1 MSRDQRRDQQPYH
14 GSPILRLPL
23 TDEDYARLA
32 DSYIDRALADQALLT
47 RVAHLEA
54 KALVNGRSTGNYAGI
69 EFPYVWPG
77 EAGVHGYRLRRD
89 EPEVEVSYTEDGKEL
104 RKEVKKYVAAPG
116 SPNML
121 YFFPATPVELLMDI
135 RVPVLILEGEKKT
148 LASWRLANYKSSE
161 PRFLPI
167 GLSGVWNWRGK
178 IGTTETADGRRRSVM
193 GPIPD
198 LSRLPCEGRV
208 VRIAFDNDAV
218 TNPDIQNARSA
229 LARYLQKRGAAR
241 VQYVLI
247 PSREEL

>member
-32 DSYIDRALADQALLT
+32 ASYIDRDLADRALIA
-47 RVAHLEA
+47 RVAHLEG
-54 KALVNGRSTGNYAGI
+54 KALVNARGPGNYSGL
-69 EFPYVWPG
+69 EFPFLWPG
-77 EAGVHGYRLRRD
+77 EISVRGSFLRRD
-89 EPEVEVSYTEDGKEL
+89 EPEVEISYTEDGQEV
-104 RKEVKKYVAAPG
+104 RKETKKYLAAPG
-116 SPNML
+116 TPNML
-121 YFFPATPVELLMDI
+121 YFFAETPPELLVGI
-135 RVPVLILEGEKKT
+135 RVPVLILEGQKKT
-148 LASWRLANYKSSE
+148 LASWRLANYQSSE

-178 IGTTETADGRRRSVM
+178 IGMTETAGGRRRSVK

-198 LSRLPCEGRV
+198 LSRIPLEGRI
-208 VRIAFDNDAV
+208 VRIAFDSDAAIN
-218 TNPDIQNARSA
+218 TDIQHARSA
-229 LARYLQKRGAAR
+229 LARYLQKRGASR